1 MKGMFRKRSDGALEA
16 ADVNAKKF
24 LESIRVGV
32 GVSVEAKRA
41 RNYLFHCKFFKLL
54 ELAFDIWHP
63 TEKQYKSEPIAKNF
77 ERFREDILIMAGHY
91 DAVFSIDGHIRF
103 TAKSISFASM
113 DEDAFQEVYRS
124 VLTVVWDKI
133 LREANYASPDEV
145 EEIVNQLLHYG

>member
-1 MKGMFRKRSDGALEA
+1 MRGMFRKRSDGALEA
-16 ADVNAKKF
+16 ADVNAQKF

-41 RNYLFHCKFFKLL
+41 RNYRFHCKFFKLL
-54 ELAFDIWHP
+54 ELAFDIWQP

-91 DAVFSIDGHIRF
+91 DAVFGIGGHVRF
-103 TAKSISFASM
+103 SAKSISFANM
-113 DEDAFQEVYRS
+113 DEDAFQDVYQS
-124 VLTVVWDKI
+124 VLNVVWDKI